1 MGSAGVLP
9 LAAERL
15 RVEVYERAA
24 RLRLRLACVY
34 AFRPHWATVAAALA
48 EGRRRAA

>member
-9 LAAERL
+9 RVAQRR

-24 RLRLRLACVY
+24 RLRLACVY
-34 AFRPHWATVAAALA
+34 AFRPRWATVAAALA